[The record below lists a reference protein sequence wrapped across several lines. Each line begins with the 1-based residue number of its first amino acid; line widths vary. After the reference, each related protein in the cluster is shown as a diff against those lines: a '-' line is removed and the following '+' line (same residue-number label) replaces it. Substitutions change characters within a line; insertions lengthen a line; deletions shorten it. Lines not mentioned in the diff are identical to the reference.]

1 LREIVLDTETTG
13 LDPLLGHRLVE
24 IGALELFN
32 HLPTGKTY
40 HTYIN
45 PNRDMPREAEAVHG
59 LSSDFLRDKPPFASI
74 ADAFQEFIADTT
86 LIIHNA
92 SFDVGFL
99 NAELGFLK
107 QPPILY
113 ERVVDTLALAKKRHP
128 MGPNSLDALCKR
140 YGIDT
145 FKRNKHGALVDCELL
160 AQVYLELVG
169 GRQIA
174 LTLPKTDNV
183 RQLSIRQA
191 STVIRRERPLAS
203 RLSAEELQ
211 SHEKMVRELGD
222 AALWSGKRA

>member
-1 LREIVLDTETTG
+1 MREIVLDTETTG
-13 LDPLLGHRLVE
+13 LDPLQGHRLVE

-32 HLPTGKTY
+32 HLPTGKAY

-45 PNRDMPREAEAVHG
+45 PDRDMPREAEAVHG
-59 LSSDFLRDKPPFASI
+59 LSSGFLKDKPVFAKI
-74 ADAFQEFIADTT
+74 ADAFHEFIGDTP

-107 QPPILY
+107 KPPILY

-140 YGIDT
+140 YGIDIS
-145 FKRNKHGALVDCELL
+145 KRIKHGALVDCELL
-160 AQVYLELVG
+160 AEVYLELLG

-174 LTLPKTDNV
+174 LTLPKTNNV
-183 RQLSIRQA
+183 RHLVINPSTA
-191 STVIRRERPLAS
+191 SLKRERPLPE
-203 RLSAEELQ
+203 RLTADEKLQ
-211 SHEKMVRELGD
+211 HGKMVSDLG
-222 AALWSGKRA
+222 AMAIWNSK